1 MKSSLNI
8 RPLTVEKTGMKRGTL
23 EGEVA
28 VVTGGGSNI
37 GLGTARS
44 LAWLGARVVIAQRTE
59 QKGLEAAALINQ
71 ENGEGRA
78 IYIQTDVA
86 SEDSVNNMAKK
97 AVAVFGKVD
106 ILLNNAMIMGIGG
119 NSILGTRPE
128 VLDQQY
134 AVSARGTLHCLRAFV
149 PAMLEKR
156 HGVVGYLASGFRMAR
171 GGGSYFAI
179 KGAASA
185 MMMSLA
191 GELGDVKD
199 TGVAVF
205 MLVPGN
211 VVEPADDNRT
221 WAAQENMFAG
231 LNVGYQGPMSP
242 EDSGAALAYSIVH
255 AAEIHGSGVTT
266 GQVQK
271 HMGWPFPNPELVPHG
286 DFDRLR
292 DGVGVRIYGYM
303 GEGFPQPGYT
313 KYSLSRSDSAPGEL
327 KPFVT
332 LMKEMDTRKGWL
344 K

>member
-1 MKSSLNI
+1 MNSSSNV

-44 LAWLGARVVIAQRTE
+44 LAWLGAKVVIAQRTE
-59 QKGLEAAALINQ
+59 QKGSEAAALINR
-71 ENGEGRA
+71 ENNPGTA
-78 IYIQTDVA
+78 IYVQTDVT
-86 SEDSVNNMAKK
+86 SEDSVNNMAKR
-97 AVAVFGKVD
+97 AFATFGKVD
-106 ILLNNAMIMGIGG
+106 ILLNNAMNMGVGL
-119 NSILGTRPE
+119 NSILTTTPE

-134 AVSARGTLHCLRAFV
+134 AVSVRGTLHCIRAFV
-149 PAMLEKR
+149 PAMLERR
-156 HGVVGYLASGFRMAR
+156 HGVVGYLASGFRMAK

-179 KGAASA
+179 KGATSA

-191 GELGDVKD
+191 AELGDVKN

-211 VVEPADDNRT
+211 VVESRGNEETR
-221 WAAQENMFAG
+221 AQQQNMFAG
-231 LNVGYQGPMSP
+231 LNVGYQGSLSP
-242 EDSGAALAYSIVH
+242 EDSGASLAYAIVH

-271 HMGWPFPNPELVPHG
+271 HMGWPFPNPELLPKG

-292 DGVGVRIYGYM
+292 DGVAVRIYGYM
-303 GEGFPQPGYT
+303 GQGFPQPGYS
-313 KYSLSRSDSAPGEL
+313 KYSLSRSESASGEL
-327 KPFVT
+327 KPFVP
-332 LMKEMDTRKGWL
+332 LMKEIENK
-344 K
+344 